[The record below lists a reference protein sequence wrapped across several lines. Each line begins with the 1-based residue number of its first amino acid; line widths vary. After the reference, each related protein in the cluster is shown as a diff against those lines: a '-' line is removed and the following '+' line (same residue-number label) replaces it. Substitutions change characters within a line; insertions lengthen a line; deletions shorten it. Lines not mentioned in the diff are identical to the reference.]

1 MEREQRLSAE
11 HLQTRTGSKMKR
23 KYTVTRK
30 LAGGA
35 SATAIFNAQRD
46 AFHFISDLL
55 ANGVTEITLKST
67 PA

>member
-1 MEREQRLSAE
+1 
-11 HLQTRTGSKMKR
+11 MKR